1 LPTAKNIVV
10 VHCLLEGYRGGIR
23 RIFSH
28 YLSKFKYRDASFS
41 GGVQRGIF
49 VGYLYIICP
58 NLNRLDRLIVF
69 WRGAKGQVG
78 AERTELR
85 LRKMI
90 ISRYIL

>member
-1 LPTAKNIVV
+1 MPTAKNIVV

-23 RIFSH
+23 RIFLH

-58 NLNRLDRLIVF
+58 NLNTQAHRLLEGCKGAGRGRTDRVE
-69 WRGAKGQVG
+69 
-78 AERTELR
+78 AEKR
-85 LRKMI
+85 
-90 ISRYIL
+90 